1 MPLSLT
7 ETLLVA
13 LLCLLAIGS
22 ARAADA
28 TQQEREKEYRV
39 TVDRA
44 DAHYRGALGVC
55 EGMEGNERDVCFR
68 EAKAIYIRATSD
80 AKARLGTKTAGK
92 L

>member
-13 LLCLLAIGS
+13 VLCLLAIGS
-22 ARAADA
+22 ARAGDA
-28 TQQEREKEYRV
+28 TQQEREKEYRA

-44 DAHYRGALGVC
+44 DAHYRSALGAC
-55 EGMEGNERDVCFR
+55 EGMEGSQRDVCFR
-68 EAKAIYIRATSD
+68 EAKAIYIRATAD
-80 AKARLGTKTAGK
+80 AKARLGTKAAG